1 MKIELLQQV
10 LEGEKC
16 VKRDGKTA
24 YVVGDE
30 ADLTVII
37 DMGHEVL
44 SVGRVRRLT
53 VQAELLTLETH
64 KGERVYLGPDSSV
77 RGLKFAES
85 EGGKLRGGA
94 GFTSR

>member
-10 LEGEKC
+10 LEGEKS
-16 VKRDGKTA
+16 VKREGKTA
-24 YVVGDE
+24 FIVGEE
-30 ADLTVII
+30 ADLTVIV
-37 DMGHEVL
+37 DMGHEVM
-44 SVGRVRRLT
+44 SVGRVRRLSI
-53 VQAELLTLETH
+53 QPDLLTLETH
-64 KGERVYLGPDSSV
+64 KGERVYLGPDAAV

>member
-16 VKRDGKTA
+16 VKREGKGG
-24 YVVGDE
+24 YVVGEE
-30 ADLTVII
+30 ADLTVIV
-37 DMGHEVL
+37 DMGHEVM
-44 SVGRVRRLT
+44 SVARVRRLT
-53 VQAELLTLETH
+53 VQADLLTMETH
-64 KGERVYLGPDSSV
+64 KGERVYLGPDAAV
-77 RGLKFAES
+77 RGLKFAEA